1 MYSLHYNNK
10 NGNGK
15 SIVQKSQKKVEKIVK
30 MHESSKK
37 QQKGQV
43 DF

>member
-1 MYSLHYNNK
+1 MYSLHYNSK
-10 NGNGK
+10 NGNRK
-15 SIVQKSQKKVEKIVK
+15 SIVQKSQKKVEKSVK

-37 QQKGQV
+37 QRKKKV